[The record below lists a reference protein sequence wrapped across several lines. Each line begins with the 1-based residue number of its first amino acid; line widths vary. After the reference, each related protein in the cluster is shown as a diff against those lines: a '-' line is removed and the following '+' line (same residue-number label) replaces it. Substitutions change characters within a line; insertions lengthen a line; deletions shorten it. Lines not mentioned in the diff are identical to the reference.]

1 MNKIKIILFDVDGVL
16 IRLPY
21 YFSIELEK
29 QGYKNVKEI
38 LDSFFNGNDNHQC
51 LEGKANA
58 EKIIMPYL
66 KKFGWTGTAKD
77 YLKQQFHFER
87 KYLDKNLIS
96 QVNQL
101 RNQGVK
107 CYLSVDQEGNRARF
121 LLSEMNFQNIFDGH
135 FISCYIGY
143 RKCHDDF
150 WSYVINELKKEFSN
164 IKPDEIVLFDDVQ
177 DNIDVALKFGVKAFL
192 FKDAAQF
199 KKDISSLVLC

>member
-1 MNKIKIILFDVDGVL
+1 MNKTKVILFDVDGVL
-16 IRLPY
+16 IRLPH

-58 EKIIMPYL
+58 GKIIMPYL

-96 QVNQL
+96 QVKQL

-107 CYLSVDQEGNRARF
+107 CYLSADQEKNRAKF

-143 RKCHDDF
+143 RKCYDNF
-150 WSYVINELKKEFSN
+150 WVYAINKLKKEFPN
-164 IKPDEIVLFDDVQ
+164 IKPDEIISFDDIQ

-192 FKDAAQF
+192 FKDATQF
-199 KKDISSLVLC
+199 KKDMSSLGLY